1 MAPIVMPAVTAFS
14 TFSIRISRS
23 TERPLAS
30 PWPASG
36 REPTPEPSVAT
47 LARPQ
52 ALAEQLA
59 PTWHNLTMPS
69 GWAQNRTPWNRAAEA
84 RHRALETGG
93 HDALRANFRGLSYRP
108 LPAAARPVY
117 VERIG
122 GAAGPDALCHRQ
134 SQGQGL
140 GEQERG
146 LLRTGRRNGLSRP
159 RVRPGPDSPLGSHG
173 LHRALRRRQERHLS
187 PERPRAPPE
196 GPGPRRRAG
205 RGALRDPGLDHPA
218 QRSRGRG
225 GDDPHL

>member
-36 REPTPEPSVAT
+36 RELTPEPSVAT
-47 LARPQ
+47 LARPR

-59 PTWHNLTMPS
+59 PTSHNLTMPS

-140 GEQERG
+140 GEEERSVLRAGGRYG
-146 LLRTGRRNGLSRP
+146 LGRPG
-159 RVRPGPDSPLGSHG
+159 VRPWPDPSLRSH
-173 LHRALRRRQERHLS
+173 
-187 PERPRAPPE
+187 
-196 GPGPRRRAG
+196 
-205 RGALRDPGLDHPA
+205 
-218 QRSRGRG
+218 
-225 GDDPHL
+225 